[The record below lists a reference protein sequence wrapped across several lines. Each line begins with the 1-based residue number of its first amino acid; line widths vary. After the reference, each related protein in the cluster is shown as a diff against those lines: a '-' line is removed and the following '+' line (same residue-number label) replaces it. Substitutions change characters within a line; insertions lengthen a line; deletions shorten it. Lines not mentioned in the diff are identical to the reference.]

1 MKNEVEKMAKVT
13 KATRE
18 IVDVDKE
25 IEKVTSAKKKEK
37 SQKTDGKKKPSKKQ
51 NSKKVEKK
59 EKGGIL
65 KFFKEVKKEISKVQ
79 WPSRKDMVKYSIA
92 TISFIIFFAIFFYII
107 EIIMA
112 LLKAWV

>member
-1 MKNEVEKMAKVT
+1 MAKVT

-18 IVDVDKE
+18 VVDVDKE
-25 IEKVTSAKKKEK
+25 IEKVTSAKNKDKRTE
-37 SQKTDGKKKPSKKQ
+37 KKKDSKKKDGS
-51 NSKKVEKK
+51 SKLSKNRK

-65 KFFKEVKKEISKVQ
+65 GFFKEVRGEISKVK
-79 WPSRKDMVKYSIA
+79 WSSRKDMIKYSIA
-92 TISFIIFFAIFFYII
+92 TISFVIFFAIFFYVI